1 MRIMKQ
7 AQKEEDRV
15 EVGSN
20 QYFDINTDQLIDMRR
35 IMKIAGVS
43 RSTLERWIR
52 DGKFPQPHFKF
63 GGKTAR
69 WVERLVLDFIREN
82 WVVKKPA

>member
-1 MRIMKQ
+1 MKQ

-35 IMKIAGVS
+35 IMTIAGVS

-52 DGKFPQPHFKF
+52 DELGREK
-63 GGKTAR
+63 AS
-69 WVERLVLDFIREN
+69 LDFFEPILLR
-82 WVVKKPA
+82 